1 MCGQVSV
8 LKLRLTFCEY
18 WICVQV
24 TFLSVRADNL
34 ADSAAETTKVGPR
47 TPAALAFVG
56 NTWSWEALGSIEIV
70 LLSVSIQY
78 VTFIVAAWALPTAF
92 LVRPEPEPASSI
104 LSVPWRKPIFDVPPP
119 TILLSG
125 DDLVLISNFAKDS
138 MF

>member
-1 MCGQVSV
+1 
-8 LKLRLTFCEY
+8 
-18 WICVQV
+18 
-24 TFLSVRADNL
+24 
-34 ADSAAETTKVGPR
+34 VGPR
-47 TPAALAFVG
+47 IPAALAFVG